1 MYHVKTKHAA
11 KNKWRGILM
20 NFGID
25 EKHLVNRHGPCPICG
40 GVDRFRWDNK
50 GGDGTFICGQCGS
63 GSGADLAM
71 LYTGKTFKEISDE
84 IDAIVGNIRE
94 EAPRRE
100 LSEQTIRDILRDTWK
115 QTQEVQPGDLVHKYL
130 ATRKVDE
137 LIYPKALRFA
147 PSLRDGDGGVRPCMV
162 AMVGLHGQEKFVSMH
177 RTFLRPDGS
186 GKADMPSPRKAM
198 PGELPDGAC
207 VMLSEY
213 TGGALGIAEG
223 IETALSASAI
233 FQMPVWS
240 ALNSSMLARWVP
252 PAGCEEVAIFGD
264 NDAKFGGQS
273 AAYQLAHKLACK
285 GVTATVH
292 IPLLAGEDWAD
303 VHMRGGW
310 Q

>member
-1 MYHVKTKHAA
+1 MYHVPTKHAA

-25 EKHLVNRHGPCPICG
+25 GSHLVNKHGPCPICG

-50 GGDGTFICGQCGS
+50 GGDGTFICGHCGS

-147 PSLRDGDGGVRPCMV
+147 PALRDGDGGVRPCMV
-162 AMVGLHGQEKFVSMH
+162 AMVGLHGQDKFVSMH

-213 TGGALGIAEG
+213 TSGALGIAEG

-233 FQMPVWS
+233 FQIPVWS

-285 GVTATVH
+285 GVTVTVH
-292 IPLLAGEDWAD
+292 VPVLTGEDWAD